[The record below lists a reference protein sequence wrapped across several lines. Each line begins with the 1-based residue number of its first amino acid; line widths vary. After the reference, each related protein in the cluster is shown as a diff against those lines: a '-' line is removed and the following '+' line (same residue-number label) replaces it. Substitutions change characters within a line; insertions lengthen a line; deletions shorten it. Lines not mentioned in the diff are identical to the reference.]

1 MIVPGSSHAADGV
14 DAAPVI
20 VSLIDATSAPV
31 LNADVSVEISQP
43 TISGQLSQYSV
54 RLGALNQGGGQY
66 QSSVVS
72 PQAGDFRLTVKDR
85 ASLAA
90 ATSVLSFVLL
100 TPAKE
105 PAPVKP
111 VPDAKDAKNN
121 CKQYFARLD
130 YEFSPPDVAKRT
142 DLTDAEKKTI
152 SDNMDKLIKALDKL
166 IDDPTSDASAIKD
179 LVKQISA
186 SLAAVA
192 KEFFGDPIDPAKY
205 QACTEL
211 FNNFA
216 LVDFDAA
223 VKNIKDEKPVLRGPD
238 AAIAHL
244 RWATFAALA
253 IQFGYDTDF
262 WDILRPILGKGSA
275 ITVGALDKKNPH
287 KLTEAE
293 IAALRKIYDALK
305 PAKGDTADDLKKK
318 RAALDKLIQDL
329 IKIANDPSKVIGML
343 PGVDS
348 NTRLVTSLASA
359 TCSNG
364 SEPFLAAQTQH
375 PISFNDD
382 GSGNL
387 FGFGVDSRG
396 LTYVLQGSTLSG
408 QSQFAVSGFGLAPA
422 LAQGVAIYRASSS
435 GPSLS
440 GTVQGVVSGTFGG
453 QPDTCTWSG
462 TFQLQPRSSCDLDG
476 NGVVDQNDL
485 NLISP
490 ASQGTHAA
498 VGDPRDSN
506 GDGIINSTDVGFC
519 ASQCTNSG
527 CVQTHVDT
535 LSLQK
540 QPSKPALGR
549 KALGLR

>member
-1 MIVPGSSHAADGV
+1 V
-14 DAAPVI
+14 DAAPVT
-20 VSLIDATSAPV
+20 VSLVDASSAPV
-31 LNADVSVEISQP
+31 VNADVAVEISQP

-54 RLGALNQGGGQY
+54 RLGAVNQGGGQY

-72 PQAGDFRLTVKDR
+72 PQAGDFRVLVKDR

-90 ATSVLSFVLL
+90 ATSVLSCVLL

-130 YEFSPPDVAKRT
+130 FEFFPPEVGKRT
-142 DLTDAEKKTI
+142 DITAAEIATRNANLKKI
-152 SDNMDKLIKALDKL
+152 MEALEELMK
-166 IDDPTSDASAIKD
+166 DPTYDASAVKD
-179 LVKQISA
+179 LVKQVSA
-186 SLAAVA
+186 SLAAIA
-192 KEFFGDPIDPAKY
+192 KEFFGDPIDPAKF

-223 VKNIKDEKPVLRGPD
+223 IKNIKDEETVVRGPD
-238 AAIAHL
+238 SAIAHL

-253 IQFGYDTDF
+253 IQFGFDPDF
-262 WDILRPILGKGSA
+262 WDLTRPILGKGSA
-275 ITVGALDKKNPH
+275 ITVAALDKTKPH

-305 PAKGDTADDLKKK
+305 PAKGDTPEVLKKK
-318 RAALDKLIQDL
+318 RADLDKLIQDL

-387 FGFGVDSRG
+387 FGFGTDSRG

-435 GPSLS
+435 GPNLS

-462 TFQLQPRSSCDLDG
+462 TFQLQPRSLCDIDG

-506 GDGIINSTDVGFC
+506 GDGIINSSDVGFC

-527 CVQTHVDT
+527 CIQTHIDR

-540 QPSKPALGR
+540 QPGKPALGR
-549 KALGLR
+549 KAPGLR